1 MAVLQGAV
9 SGNSAEV
16 TAEGALQVTQVATGN
31 QYAISA
37 TTGIIAAALGANSTV
52 FLARMDPAGTKKA
65 LISRIRL
72 RWVCLVAFTPPLTA
86 GRRLS
91 VFVGSGA
98 AGTGGTDIT
107 AAGKKSTTNP
117 DSEMVSPMGGSLR
130 VATTGALTVTGITYL
145 APEFDTMALVAYGNA
160 GNFAECV
167 FDYDAAGGLELLP
180 GELLAIRNPQ
190 AMDAAGTWQLTVDMD
205 WTEVDA

>member
-1 MAVLQGAV
+1 MAVLEDPV
-9 SGNSAEV
+9 SGNKAKV
-16 TAEGALQVTQVATGN
+16 TLEGALQVTQVGTGA

-37 TTGIIAAALGANSTV
+37 TTGIIAAALVANSTV

-65 LISRIRL
+65 LIKRIRL
-72 RWVCLVAFTPPLTA
+72 RWVCLVAFTTPLTA

-91 VFVGSGA
+91 VYVGSGA
-98 AGTGGTDIT
+98 AGSGGTDIT
-107 AAGKKSTTNP
+107 AAGKKSTTYP
-117 DSEMVSPMGGSLR
+117 DSEMVTSMGGSMR
-130 VATTGALTVTGITYL
+130 IATTGALTITGITYL

-160 GNFAECV
+160 GSYIESV

-180 GELLAIRNPQ
+180 GELVAIRNPQ

-205 WTEVDA
+205 WAEVPV

>member
-16 TAEGALQVTQVATGN
+16 TPEGALQVTQVGTGD

-37 TTGIIAAALGANSTV
+37 TTGIMAAALGANSTV
-52 FLARMDPAGTKKA
+52 FAARMDPGGGKKA
-65 LISRIRL
+65 IIKRIRL
-72 RWVCLVAFTPPLTA
+72 RWVCLVAFTVPLTA

-91 VFVGSGA
+91 VYVGSGSA
-98 AGTGGTDIT
+98 AGGGTDIT
-107 AAGKKSTTNP
+107 AAGKKSTTYP
-117 DSEMVSPMGGSLR
+117 ESEIVTASGGGMR
-130 VATTGALTVTGITYL
+130 IATTGALTITGITYL

-160 GNFAECV
+160 GNFAECI

-180 GELLAIRNPQ
+180 GELVAIRNPQ

-205 WTEVDA
+205 WDEVPV